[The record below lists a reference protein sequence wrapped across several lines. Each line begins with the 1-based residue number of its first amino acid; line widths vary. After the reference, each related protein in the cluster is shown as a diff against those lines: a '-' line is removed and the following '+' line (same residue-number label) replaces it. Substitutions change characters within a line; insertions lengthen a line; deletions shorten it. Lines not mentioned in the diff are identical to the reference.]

1 MIVERIVTGGDRNFG
16 YILAD
21 ERSKIAALI
30 DPSYD
35 PDRLVK
41 TAESQGYT
49 VKFALLTHDHHD
61 HTNGNSRVKE
71 LTGAAIVMHAS
82 AVGSADMRVEHGDTI
97 ELGDL
102 TINVIHTPG
111 HNESHVCYHVGDVV
125 FTGDTLFVGK
135 VGGTD
140 IDAGARKQY
149 DSLHERLMTLPD
161 YTRVLPGHDVGPKPE
176 STIRIERETNPFLI
190 QRTFEDFVNLK
201 KNWQQYKKEHG
212 IA

>member
-1 MIVERIVTGGDRNFG
+1 MIVERIVTGGNRNFG

-21 ERSKIAALI
+21 DRSKLAALI

-41 TAESQGYT
+41 TAENEGYT

-61 HTNGNSRVKE
+61 HTNGNARVKE
-71 LTGAAIVMHAS
+71 LTGAAIVMHTS
-82 AVGSADMRVEHGDTI
+82 GVGSADLRVEHGDTI

-102 TINVIHTPG
+102 KINVIHTPG

-140 IDAGARKQY
+140 FDAGAQKQY
-149 DSLHERLMTLPD
+149 DALHERLMTLPD